1 MAAALLLVVSAF
13 PSPRA
18 QTPEPVLAL
27 GVFPHKAEYVVG
39 EPVMLRARIQNW
51 LSPQLLLYINS
62 GFSSDSTQ
70 LRLFRDGVIG
80 EVYRSNEELSI
91 QSENQY
97 LLGYAKSIRFGLT
110 VLYDP
115 QSDGG
120 VLLNKPGEHQFL
132 LEQEVSYLDTMRVS
146 EGKKRLILSAVSP
159 IIRVVEAEGRDKEAF
174 DLLKSHPAAFAD
186 LNRQIA
192 SIGARGLFERVAREY
207 SDTVYAPYCL
217 HALAG
222 LYRILAQTNAEAGA
236 QAAVHLRKLI
246 DNYPDY
252 ELLDLARVQLSE
264 TLYLDDRLSEAV
276 RRTEDAL
283 AASIDNLFVYRRGPL
298 MRNIRG
304 LWGNMFNDLASIC
317 WELFE
322 PTTQPEAYAQIGLE
336 REMDQ

>member
-1 MAAALLLVVSAF
+1 
-13 PSPRA
+13 
-18 QTPEPVLAL
+18 
-27 GVFPHKAEYVVG
+27 
-39 EPVMLRARIQNW
+39 
-51 LSPQLLLYINS
+51 
-62 GFSSDSTQ
+62 
-70 LRLFRDGVIG
+70 
-80 EVYRSNEELSI
+80 
-91 QSENQY
+91 
-97 LLGYAKSIRFGLT
+97 
-110 VLYDP
+110 
-115 QSDGG
+115 
-120 VLLNKPGEHQFL
+120 
-132 LEQEVSYLDTMRVS
+132 
-146 EGKKRLILSAVSP
+146 
-159 IIRVVEAEGRDKEAF
+159 
-174 DLLKSHPAAFAD
+174 
-186 LNRQIA
+186 
-192 SIGARGLFERVAREY
+192 
-207 SDTVYAPYCL
+207 
-217 HALAG
+217 
-222 LYRILAQTNAEAGA
+222 LAQTNAEAGA